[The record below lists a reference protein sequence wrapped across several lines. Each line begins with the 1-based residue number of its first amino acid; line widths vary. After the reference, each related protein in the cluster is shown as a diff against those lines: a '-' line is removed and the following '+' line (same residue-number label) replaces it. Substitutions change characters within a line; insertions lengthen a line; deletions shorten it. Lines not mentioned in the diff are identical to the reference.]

1 LAYLAKQDDECTRA
15 EWESVTIHCESI
27 GIVILTDAQEGK
39 MQTLHVRN
47 ICQRDAHRPRFTP
60 VVLIAVLAL
69 AEGIQALADEPRP
82 RTLKGVGDPDRCV
95 AFSPG
100 SKKLASGSSDGSV
113 SLWDVATARRQ
124 AILKGNPGQVWCVA
138 FSPDGKTLACGTS
151 GYENSPGEIRLWD
164 MATELLRTSLKGHT
178 GEIRALAFSP
188 EGNTLATGGGNEGL
202 ADAQVVQGEEGE
214 DHLALSKSNRRSP
227 GELKLWDVATGKV
240 RLTIKVQ
247 SGLIES
253 LAFSPDG
260 QWLASGSVDGTVA
273 LWDVRTGMVRST
285 YKAHSRSVVF
295 ISFFSDRKRMIT
307 GSLDGM
313 AKLWDF
319 PSGKRLAMIEV
330 DENSGQSWAI
340 SPNGEMLA
348 SGGFL
353 GGAVTLWDVAT
364 GKLSGRLKGHGQTVE
379 AVAFAPDGRTL
390 ASAENEGGVKLWDVS
405 PKRRHDP

>member
-1 LAYLAKQDDECTRA
+1 
-15 EWESVTIHCESI
+15 
-27 GIVILTDAQEGK
+27 

-47 ICQRDAHRPRFTP
+47 ICQRDVQRPGLTP
-60 VVLIAVLAL
+60 VVLITVLAL
-69 AEGIQALADEPRP
+69 AVGTAAWADEPSP

-95 AFSPG
+95 AFSPD
-100 SKKLASGSSDGSV
+100 SKTLASGSSDGSV

-124 AILKGNPGQVWCVA
+124 AILKGHPGQVWCVA

-164 MATELLRTSLKGHT
+164 IATERLRASLKGHIA
-178 GEIRALAFSP
+178 EVRAMAFSP

-202 ADAQVVQGEEGE
+202 ADAQVVQNEEGE
-214 DHLALSKSNRRSP
+214 DHLAPGKSTRGSP

-247 SGLIES
+247 SNLIES

-260 QWLASGSVDGTVA
+260 QWLASGSVDGTVD
-273 LWDVRTGMVRST
+273 LRDVRTGMVRST

-307 GSLDGM
+307 ASLDGT

-330 DENSGQSWAI
+330 DEDSGQSWAI
-340 SPNGEMLA
+340 SPHGETLA

-353 GGAVTLWDVAT
+353 GGAVTLWDIAK

-379 AVAFAPDGRTL
+379 AVAFAPDGKTL
-390 ASAENEGGVKLWDVS
+390 ASAENEGGVRLWDVAS
-405 PKRRHDP
+405 KRRHDP